1 MKKQYIVAIIIA
13 LISIAQTSFAQDT
26 LKAKQHYKESEAFLA
41 DNNRKMAIISLE
53 KAIEADANYNQA
65 YVDLAKLY
73 SIEKEYGV
81 AKKMCYQ
88 ALALKRNQREPH
100 LYLASIYGME
110 SELDSSYLHYEA
122 MAKLNEDDADAYLGM
137 AQVRT
142 IQEDYDAGMIYA
154 KKAVELT
161 EAQQSPSTGKAQYLR
176 GVLHYYLGEDKEA
189 VKYLSVASKNGMELE
204 DHLLEYI
211 MEYNQKVINFESE
224 ADFKRTEQTL
234 VKHYEFILNNPA
246 EEGTTDR
253 LKSCQYILDWVSTC
267 PYITVQ
273 VTQKLVPYM
282 TYGESLI
289 VFMGGWAK
297 YCIEGG
303 DCSEKWKGCLAATR
317 DVLDYYQA
325 NKEELGKNKD
335 LEKMIRRNKK
345 NKLES
350 YIRENI
356 K

>member
-1 MKKQYIVAIIIA
+1 MNKHLQYAVAIAVMA
-13 LISIAQTSFAQDT
+13 LTQLSFAQDT
-26 LKAKQHYKESEAFLA
+26 LKAKQYYKESEAFQA

-53 KAIEADANYNQA
+53 KAVQADSFFNRAFI
-65 YVDLAKLY
+65 DLARLY

-81 AKKMCYQ
+81 AKQMCYR
-88 ALALKRNQREPH
+88 ALSLEADQREPH
-100 LYLASIYGME
+100 LYLATIYGME
-110 SELDSSYLHYEA
+110 SQLDSSYVHYES
-122 MAKLNEDDADAYLGM
+122 MSKLNENDPEAYLGM

-142 IQEDYDAGMIYA
+142 LQEDYDAGLIYA
-154 KKAVELT
+154 RKAVELT
-161 EAQQSPSTGKAQYLR
+161 ESQQSPNTGKAQYLR
-176 GVLHYYLGEDKEA
+176 GVLHYYLGQDKEA

-204 DHLLEYI
+204 DHLLEYM

-224 ADFKRTEQTL
+224 ADFRRTEQTL
-234 VKHYEFILNNPA
+234 IKHYEFILNNPA
-246 EEGTTDR
+246 DESTTDR

-325 NKEELGKNKD
+325 NKQEKGKNRD
-335 LEKMIRRNKK
+335 LEKMLRRNKK
-345 NKLES
+345 NKLEA
-350 YIRENI
+350 YIRDNI

>member
-1 MKKQYIVAIIIA
+1 MKYIAITLTVLSGLLA
-13 LISIAQTSFAQDT
+13 THTIAQDS
-26 LKAKQHYKESEAFLA
+26 LKAQQYHKEAEAFLA
-41 DNNRKMAIISLE
+41 DNNRKMAIISFE
-53 KAIEADANYNQA
+53 KAVESDTTFNLG
-65 YVDLAKLY
+65 YVELARLY
-73 SIEKEYGV
+73 SFEKEYGV

-88 ALALKRNQREPH
+88 ALSIKKDQRDPH

-110 SELDSSYLHYEA
+110 ESLDSSYIHYEA
-122 MAKLNEDDADAYLGM
+122 ISRIDEKDADAFLGM

-142 IQEDYDAGMIYA
+142 MQEDYDAAMIYA
-154 KKAVELT
+154 KKAVQLT
-161 EAQQSPSTGKAQYLR
+161 ESAQSPNTGKAQYLK
-176 GVLHYYLGEDKEA
+176 GILHYYLGEDKEA
-189 VKYLSVASKNGMELE
+189 VKYLSTASKNGVELE
-204 DHLLEYI
+204 DHLLEFI
-211 MEYNQKVINFESE
+211 MEYDQKVINFESE
-224 ADFKRTEQTL
+224 ADFRRTEHTL

-253 LKSCQYILDWVSTC
+253 LNSCQYILDWVSTC

-317 DVLDYYQA
+317 DVLDYYFA

-335 LEKMIRRNKK
+335 LEKMAKRNKK
-345 NKLES
+345 NKLEQ
-350 YIRENI
+350 YIRDNI